1 MFRELEKVLTPVC
14 TISACRFCQA
24 NIIRPGE
31 QDRCLQLLDLVLF
44 ATVSF
49 SMLIYYL
56 QSIARS
62 LKVTNSLLRL
72 QLQTVSTRNWISSWC
87 ISVHLTDP
95 WFTIRTLS
103 ETGWGLWISY
113 NLISPAVYFIT
124 LIKSPVAGED
134 RRQEES
140 ISVSCRY
147 CVYKL
152 SSLQIQENVSG
163 PFQAAEQWRPKLCTH
178 NI

>member
-1 MFRELEKVLTPVC
+1 MVRELKKVLTPVC
-14 TISACRFCQA
+14 TISACWFCQA

-31 QDRCLQLLDLVLF
+31 RDKCLQLLNLVLF
-44 ATVSF
+44 VSVSF

-62 LKVTNSLLRL
+62 LKVTNSQLRL
-72 QLQTVSTRNWISSWC
+72 QLQTVSTWNWISSWC
-87 ISVHLTDP
+87 ISVHLTDLS
-95 WFTIRTLS
+95 FTIRTPS
-103 ETGWGLWISY
+103 GTGWGLWISY
-113 NLISPAVYFIT
+113 NLISPAVYFIM

-140 ISVSCRY
+140 ISVCCRY
-147 CVYKL
+147 FVYKL

-163 PFQAAEQWRPKLCTH
+163 PFQAAEQ
-178 NI
+178 